1 MENLYAYLFGL
12 LISFV
17 GVITPGMLNMTAAKI
32 SLSKGKQMALWFSF
46 AAVIIVFLQSFLGVY
61 FAKYLD
67 ANPYVT
73 NTIKK
78 FATVIFVLL
87 TVFFIRNGLREKKE
101 VNIKL
106 KDNFN
111 PFWYGISLSSLN
123 MFAIPYYAVSSLT
136 LASKDLFSF
145 KILEIILFS
154 LGVFSGV
161 FLVYYIY
168 SVFFKKIEHRISF
181 ISNNIN
187 FLIAAATGFVALSA
201 IYKIMVE

>member
-46 AAVIIVFLQSFLGVY
+46 AAVIVVFFQSFLGVY

-73 NTIKK
+73 HTIKK

-111 PFWYGISLSSLN
+111 PFLYGISLSALN

-187 FLIAAATGFVALSA
+187 FLIAAATGFVALSS